1 MVIVSYYLK
10 KKEIIKKVKAIKVV
24 QRQTQTENTRKS
36 NISVI
41 APKVTS

>member
-1 MVIVSYYLK
+1 MAIADYYSK

-24 QRQTQTENTRKS
+24 QRQTQTEITRRL

-41 APKVTS
+41 TSKVTD